1 MSDALTGAELEG
13 VLEKY
18 VRNKM
23 AMEALAE
30 ENETIKGYFKQDN
43 PEFGKKVFGRFYI
56 QTSRNAR
63 VDDKLAREQ
72 LDDDAYQAVSKQVVD
87 GTKAKRV
94 LSGDVYESIQ
104 KESAPKIEIGIV

>member
-1 MSDALTGAELEG
+1 MSEALTGAELEG
-13 VLEKY
+13 VLEKF

-63 VDDKLAREQ
+63 VDDKRAQEVLGEDYAS
-72 LDDDAYQAVSKQVVD
+72 LTKTVID
-87 GTKAKRV
+87 GTKAKRA
-94 LSGDVYESIQ
+94 LSPDQYELIQ

>member
-72 LDDDAYQAVSKQVVD
+72 LTDDEYQDYSKRVID
-87 GTKAKRV
+87 GPVAKRF
-94 LSGDVYESIQ
+94 LTPAQYELIQ

>member
-63 VDDKLAREQ
+63 VDDKLAREV
-72 LDDDAYQAVSKQVVD
+72 LGDDYGMLTKTVID
-87 GTKAKRV
+87 GVKAKRQMTPEA
-94 LSGDVYESIQ
+94 YEMIQ